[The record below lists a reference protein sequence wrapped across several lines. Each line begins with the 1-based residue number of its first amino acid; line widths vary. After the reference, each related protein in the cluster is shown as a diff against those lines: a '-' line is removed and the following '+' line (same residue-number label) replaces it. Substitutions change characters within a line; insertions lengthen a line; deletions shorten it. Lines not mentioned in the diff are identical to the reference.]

1 MGSWPDLTWQ
11 PDIPAFCEQLAI
23 QVYTGRVKEAITL
36 QFTQEQVKK
45 LEPKEVEKYYKRYET
60 YVGSKTTKTLIEIF
74 LLLAMRAL
82 GVVVKIKDA
91 EALQNEIKNDLII
104 TKELSAMA
112 GGVALRCGQLL
123 AMAKT
128 ALIIPK
134 HIGFSADEQ
143 FSDQS
148 PITTE

>member
-1 MGSWPDLTWQ
+1 M
-11 PDIPAFCEQLAI
+11 
-23 QVYTGRVKEAITL
+23 
-36 QFTQEQVKK
+36 
-45 LEPKEVEKYYKRYET
+45 EPKEVEKYYKRYET

-148 PITTE
+148 PITTESSCSRFDVTSGPRPMPR